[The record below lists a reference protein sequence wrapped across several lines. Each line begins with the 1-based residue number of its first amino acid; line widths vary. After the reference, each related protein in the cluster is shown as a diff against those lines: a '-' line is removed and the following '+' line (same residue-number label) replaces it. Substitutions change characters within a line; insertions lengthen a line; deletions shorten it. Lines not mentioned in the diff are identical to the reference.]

1 MPKGNPKRLGPWSS
15 IFPTSAAEAQETA
28 ARQQQRQRRRS
39 RGEANEQADQFLRP
53 ISTGEYQEL
62 QDLTWKDYLAHRA
75 LKEALQRIG
84 EDLIPEKLEQ
94 RRASRQKLFES
105 ADVQPPGIPIVL
117 FEGPPGTGK
126 TFGMKAQWWRASA
139 SAACTFGRRKR
150 AWRLQDACK
159 EKGRERGADFGCLGC
174 DIADGGDL
182 RRRLHYWMCSS
193 TSPRREL

>member
-15 IFPTSAAEAQETA
+15 IFQTSGAEAQETA

-62 QDLTWKDYLAHRA
+62 QDLTWKDCLAHRA

-105 ADVQPPGIPIVL
+105 ADVQAPGIPIVL
-117 FEGPPGTGK
+117 FEGPPRTGK
-126 TFGMKAQWWRASA
+126 TFGMMVLAVFCASCRVLPD
-139 SAACTFGRRKR
+139 SRRLR
-150 AWRLQDACK
+150 ENPARSGAHIRLGTSYK
-159 EKGRERGADFGCLGC
+159 E
-174 DIADGGDL
+174 
-182 RRRLHYWMCSS
+182 RRRQ
-193 TSPRREL
+193 RRGCQPE